1 MTTDHQESHTGTL
14 KEPTQ
19 VIIRESMRKRRGQE
33 VPAQEE
39 VTDKVGETTVMINK
53 VGETT
58 VQIDK
63 VEETTVQTMNM
74 RKGEEEVED
83 ITALKTET
91 EMVGD
96 TLATIDEGSA
106 QGP

>member
-14 KEPTQ
+14 TEPIQ

-33 VPAQEE
+33 VLAQEE
-39 VTDKVGETTVMINK
+39 VTDKVGETTV
-53 VGETT
+53 
-58 VQIDK
+58 
-63 VEETTVQTMNM
+63 QTMSM
-74 RKGEEEVED
+74 REGEEEVEG
-83 ITALKTET
+83 ITALKIKT